1 MPPRRV
7 LARPARGETP
17 PDEAWPHVLA
27 LDAER
32 VDSGFF
38 CPLQEP
44 LLLVRR
50 HTPSALH
57 DCADAANKW
66 PPGESAGG
74 GTQRGPPAARCA
86 QYGNH
91 SCVPRSTKQTPTL
104 AALCVRSVAER
115 EDSLGAHLLRVR
127 THGCAQD
134 GS

>member
-7 LARPARGETP
+7 LQRPPRGGVP
-17 PDEAWPHVLA
+17 PEEAWPHVLA

-50 HTPSALH
+50 HTPASSASRVH
-57 DCADAANKW
+57 AADADKW
-66 PPGESAGG
+66 PPGEGAGG
-74 GTQRGPPAARCA
+74 GTQRGALATRCA

-91 SCVPRSTKQTPTL
+91 ACFPRHTKQTPTL

-115 EDSLGAHLLRVR
+115 EDSLGAFARAHATRARRL
-127 THGCAQD
+127 
-134 GS
+134 